1 MCGKIGHISENIE
14 IDKRNVKIG
23 GLSHNL
29 FKCLKCDYYVIA
41 LKDNQKSIN
50 RLNWMFHT

>member
-23 GLSHNL
+23 VLSHNL

-50 RLNWMFHT
+50 RLNWMFYT